1 MSVQENSKKIGMFQA
16 RDVLMVGST
25 LLVFALLYVLLWG
38 RDSATPSNAQS
49 RIIDPMIA
57 AHGQQLYLR
66 SCANCHGQQAQ
77 GLPKQG
83 VDLRSSRMIAE
94 GGDPELLEFLRVGRL
109 PNDPMSVTGLYMP
122 PKGGNMSLNDD
133 NLSAIVAYLRSVQQ
147 QHRAGHRADATAP
160 ATQATV
166 N

>member
-1 MSVQENSKKIGMFQA
+1 MSAEENSKKAGMFQP

-49 RIIDPMIA
+49 RVIDPMIA

-77 GLPKQG
+77 GMPKQG
-83 VDLRSSRMIAE
+83 VDLRNSRMIAE
-94 GGDPELLEFLRVGRL
+94 GGP
-109 PNDPMSVTGLYMP
+109 
-122 PKGGNMSLNDD
+122 
-133 NLSAIVAYLRSVQQ
+133 
-147 QHRAGHRADATAP
+147 
-160 ATQATV
+160 
-166 N
+166 